1 MKKFFFN
8 NKGKFSWLKLIRNI
22 FVVVVI
28 VAAATAGKV
37 YRDVRT
43 TLNYVSDDI
52 SITELRDDEVNIEE
66 GESINVLLIGT
77 DANELERTEEEG
89 FVSRS
94 DTLMLINLNPE
105 TKQTQVLSIPRD
117 SLAIVE
123 GEPDKI
129 NHAFAY
135 GGAELTIETV
145 QDFLQVPIDYY
156 ATVDMS
162 GLEKLVDAI
171 DGIEVTSPLTFEYR
185 GTGFVEG
192 ETREV
197 NGVKAMNFARMRYDD
212 PEGEVGRQNR
222 QKIVIKAIVDKI
234 LSPEGMTNLP
244 NILQVVNTHVKTNI
258 NLQEALNI
266 YQSYIPALDNINT
279 VKFNKMEEVYL
290 NEVFYFHIPINER
303 VRVANEF
310 RHQSKL
316 PPITTAQLN
325 DPIGDGDGENEV
337 KTLAVVINQYPTGMS
352 DEEMSEIINRQE
364 EIQTIRQTSQE
375 PQPVEWTPPVN
386 NNQNNSGY
394 TPPTNTAPVE
404 STPPVSVEQPPV
416 SQVPEEPTPAP
427 EPEPAPNPTPPV
439 DPGTSEPPTAPVEPV
454 EPAPTEPV
462 AE

>member
-8 NKGKFSWLKLIRNI
+8 NKGKFSWLKLIRN
-22 FVVVVI
+22 VLVVVI
-28 VAAATAGKV
+28 VVAAAFAGKV

-52 SITELRDDEVNIEE
+52 TITELREEEVNIEE
-66 GESINVLLIGT
+66 GEPINVLLIGT
-77 DANELERTEEEG
+77 DGNDLERTEDEG

-117 SLAIVE
+117 SLVTVE

-156 ATVDMS
+156 ATIDMS
-162 GLEKLVDAI
+162 GLEKLIDAI
-171 DGIEVTSPLTFEYR
+171 GGIEVTSPLTFEYR

-234 LSPEGMTNLP
+234 LSPEGMSNLSE
-244 NILQVVNTHVKTNI
+244 ILQVVNTHVKTNV
-258 NLQEALNI
+258 NLQEALDI
-266 YQSYIPALDNINT
+266 YQSYIPALDNINV
-279 VKFNKMEEVYL
+279 VKFDNMEEIYL
-290 NEVFYFHIPINER
+290 NEVFYFHIPLNER

-310 RHQSKL
+310 RHQSYL
-316 PPITTAQLN
+316 APITSAQLT
-325 DPIGDGDGENEV
+325 DPVGEGTGENDV

-352 DEEMSEIINRQE
+352 DEELSEIINRQE
-364 EIQTIRQTSQE
+364 EIQTIRSTSEVQQTPVWTAPVNNTNQNNNSNSTT
-375 PQPVEWTPPVN
+375 PSNTQPVE
-386 NNQNNSGY
+386 Q
-394 TPPTNTAPVE
+394 TPPT
-404 STPPVSVEQPPV
+404 SVEELPV
-416 SQVPEEPTPAP
+416 SQVPEETPVESTPPESTPAP
-427 EPEPAPNPTPPV
+427 TTPV
-439 DPGTSEPPTAPVEPV
+439 DPGVSEPPAAPV
-454 EPAPTEPV
+454 EPAPTEP
-462 AE
+462 ASE

>member
-8 NKGKFSWLKLIRNI
+8 NKGKFSWLKLIRN
-22 FVVVVI
+22 VLVVVI
-28 VAAATAGKV
+28 VVAAAFAGKV

-52 SITELRDDEVNIEE
+52 TITELREEEVNIEE
-66 GESINVLLIGT
+66 GEPINVLLIGT
-77 DANELERTEEEG
+77 DGNDLERTEDEG

-117 SLAIVE
+117 SLATVE

-156 ATVDMS
+156 ATIDMS
-162 GLEKLVDAI
+162 GLEKLIDAI
-171 DGIEVTSPLTFEYR
+171 GGIEVTSPLTFEYR

-234 LSPEGMTNLP
+234 LSPEGMSNLSE
-244 NILQVVNTHVKTNI
+244 ILQVVNTHVKTNV
-258 NLQEALNI
+258 NLQEALDI
-266 YQSYIPALDNINT
+266 YQSYIPALDNINV
-279 VKFNKMEEVYL
+279 VKFDNMEEIYL
-290 NEVFYFHIPINER
+290 NEVFYFHIPLNER

-310 RHQSKL
+310 RHQSYL
-316 PPITTAQLN
+316 APITSAQLT
-325 DPIGDGDGENEV
+325 DPVGEGTGENDV

-352 DEEMSEIINRQE
+352 DEELSEIINRQE
-364 EIQTIRQTSQE
+364 EIQTIRSTSEVQQTPVWTAPVNNTNQNNNSNSTT
-375 PQPVEWTPPVN
+375 PSNTQPVE
-386 NNQNNSGY
+386 Q
-394 TPPTNTAPVE
+394 TPPT
-404 STPPVSVEQPPV
+404 SVEELPV
-416 SQVPEEPTPAP
+416 SQVPEETPVESTPPESTPAP
-427 EPEPAPNPTPPV
+427 TTPV
-439 DPGTSEPPTAPVEPV
+439 DPGVSEPPAAPV
-454 EPAPTEPV
+454 EPAPTEPA